1 MAFLAEIV
9 FFGAYFIAW
18 LIGELPKS
26 TWVTVTAIAAVVIAI
41 LLLVDNRGAY
51 TRRVN

>member
-9 FFGAYFIAW
+9 FFGAYFVAW
-18 LIGELPKS
+18 ITNQLPHA

-41 LLLVDNRGAY
+41 LLIVDNRGAY